1 MARRFVSL
9 TAPGRGVV
17 CERCLL
23 ADTPWLRLR
32 GLLRRP
38 EPAEGEGILI
48 RPCSSIHMMFMR
60 YPVDAVFLDRE
71 LAIVGVVGS
80 LRPWRFAARRGAHQV
95 LELRAGEAARRGLRL
110 GDRLE
115 TAEAATLPSK
125 AAAAGAEAGA

>member
-1 MARRFVSL
+1 MARRLVVV
-9 TAPGRGVV
+9 TAPGGRVV

-32 GLLRRP
+32 GLLGRP

-48 RPCSSIHMMFMR
+48 RPCSSIHTMFMR
-60 YPVDAVFLDRE
+60 YAVDAVFLDRE
-71 LAIVGVVGS
+71 AAVVGVVGS
-80 LRPWRFAARRGAHQV
+80 LRPWRFAARRRAHQV

-115 TAEAATLPSK
+115 TAEAELVPSET
-125 AAAAGAEAGA
+125 AAAAAEAGA

>member
-1 MARRFVSL
+1 MARRLVSL
-9 TAPGRGVV
+9 TAPGGRVV

-32 GLLRRP
+32 GLLGRP

-60 YPVDAVFLDRE
+60 YAVDAVFLDRE
-71 LAIVGVVGS
+71 LTVVGIVGS

-95 LELRAGEAARRGLRL
+95 LELHAGEAARRGLRL

-115 TAEAATLPSK
+115 TAEAAAAPGGT
-125 AAAAGAEAGA
+125 AAAGAEAGA

>member
-1 MARRFVSL
+1 MARRLVSL
-9 TAPGRGVV
+9 TAPGGRVV

-32 GLLRRP
+32 GLLGRP

-48 RPCSSIHMMFMR
+48 RPCSSIHMLFMR
-60 YPVDAVFLDRE
+60 YAVDAVFLDRE
-71 LAIVGVVGS
+71 LTVVGIVGS

-95 LELRAGEAARRGLRL
+95 LELCAGEAARRGLRP

-115 TAEAATLPSK
+115 TAEAAAASGGT
-125 AAAAGAEAGA
+125 AAAGAEAGA